1 MSGSANRWV
10 LRLSTEGAD
19 QVIRDL
25 RAAATESAAAGRA
38 YDALIKAQPQLAT
51 RAERAEQALR
61 KNIDAMRGMRG
72 ELNLLGAATQG
83 VVSSMGS
90 LGSALT
96 SPAAAITALGAASAA
111 GVVQIARIGD
121 EYTNTMNK
129 LRAATGS
136 VQAASA
142 VYAELVAMSQ
152 QTGASISE
160 SAGAFVRFSVAARA
174 IGATNGEVLQLT
186 RTIQQ
191 AGLISG
197 ASTQEAAAGVQQ
209 LGQAL
214 ASGTLQGDELRS
226 ILENMP
232 TLAEALAQQ
241 LGVSVGQLR
250 TMGSEG
256 QLTSDRVFQ

>member
-111 GVVQIARIGD
+111 GVV
-121 EYTNTMNK
+121 
-129 LRAATGS
+129 
-136 VQAASA
+136 
-142 VYAELVAMSQ
+142 
-152 QTGASISE
+152 
-160 SAGAFVRFSVAARA
+160 
-174 IGATNGEVLQLT
+174 
-186 RTIQQ
+186 
-191 AGLISG
+191 
-197 ASTQEAAAGVQQ
+197 
-209 LGQAL
+209 
-214 ASGTLQGDELRS
+214 
-226 ILENMP
+226 
-232 TLAEALAQQ
+232 
-241 LGVSVGQLR
+241 
-250 TMGSEG
+250 
-256 QLTSDRVFQ
+256 